1 MVIGLNRIQHIY
13 FFLIYAYSIS
23 FIHCDLGPTKVVA
36 SPVTRI
42 VGFGRIAVE
51 PSTHILAALGVH
63 GSGDLIVA
71 LGPRKHKRYFSCRV
85 PVSRLDRIHRTCIGF
100 VRPIHGAI

>member
-1 MVIGLNRIQHIY
+1 M
-13 FFLIYAYSIS
+13 
-23 FIHCDLGPTKVVA
+23 
-36 SPVTRI
+36 TRI

-71 LGPRKHKRYFSCRV
+71 LGPRKHKDTFPVESQYPDLIGYTEPASDSYV
-85 PVSRLDRIHRTCIGF
+85 PSTELFDLK
-100 VRPIHGAI
+100 